1 MSIDRYIDILFA
13 VFLTVITFMSILG
26 AFVLCVRVFA

>member
-13 VFLTVITFMSILG
+13 VFLTVFTVMAIVG
-26 AFVLCVRVFA
+26 AFVVCVRVFA